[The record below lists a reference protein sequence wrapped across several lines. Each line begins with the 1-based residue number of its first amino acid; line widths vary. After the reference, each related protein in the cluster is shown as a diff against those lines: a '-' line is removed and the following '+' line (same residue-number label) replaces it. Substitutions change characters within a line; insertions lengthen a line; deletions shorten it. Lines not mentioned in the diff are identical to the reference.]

1 MEVLILDLDFKNR
14 LTDLFYI
21 FISLGIVFV
30 SLFVLFI
37 WGFNYLYVRH
47 FCSVSCVFFESE
59 CVSHSDVSN
68 VLGTRRL

>member
-1 MEVLILDLDFKNR
+1 MEVLILDLDFKNS

-37 WGFNYLYVRH
+37 
-47 FCSVSCVFFESE
+47 
-59 CVSHSDVSN
+59 
-68 VLGTRRL
+68 